1 MAWIARGQ
9 DDNGYVQETPNGQTP
24 SVPALATHRGELWC
38 LWSDPSGG
46 LYYAIGDNN
55 TFGTRLPFPDK
66 GIPVMAG
73 LLDMLHAIV
82 IRDTGDMVHYAF
94 DNVNRP
100 GLVPSVLDRERGFSS
115 GTTPA
120 LVAFHNKLFLV
131 YIQES
136 KLFYSSWAL
145 NPRDE
150 TAEWKLP
157 QEVSGISQVG
167 GIPALFVLNGTLHVI
182 CESADESRD
191 ILGFAY
197 ASLEDV
203 WNSCE
208 DVSEGKAA
216 SGVSATS
223 YGDSAFLAFQ
233 ENGPND
239 TSHVIYISEYKDGK
253 WLPQEAVAGQASAN
267 PPQLSILNGRIN
279 CIFNSNDETKD
290 LKWYSRSLLDF
301 SLSTWMS
308 DIPDDTLLSNITL
321 PGTHDSCAE
330 SNIPFVRTQYLSITK
345 QLEAGLR
352 FLDLRVRV
360 HSDGQ
365 LYMYHGGEFQLP
377 GVHSL
382 WGNVQQLLEH
392 SAPENTSKQHA
403 DSRFLGR
410 NPDQL
415 PDVPQVRQSDE
426 RG

>member
-1 MAWIARGQ
+1 
-9 DDNGYVQETPNGQTP
+9 
-24 SVPALATHRGELWC
+24 
-38 LWSDPSGG
+38 
-46 LYYAIGDNN
+46 
-55 TFGTRLPFPDK
+55 
-66 GIPVMAG
+66 MAG
-73 LLDMLHAIV
+73 LLGMLHAII
-82 IRDTGDMVHYAF
+82 IRETGDMVHYVF
-94 DNVNRP
+94 DNVNQTWIS
-100 GLVPSVLDRERGFSS
+100 PSVLDRESGFSS

-131 YIQES
+131 YIQDS
-136 KLFYSSWAL
+136 KLFYSNWTL

-203 WNSCE
+203 WNSCD

-253 WLPQEAVAGQASAN
+253 WLPQEAVAGQASAD

-308 DIPDDTLLSNITL
+308 GIPDETLLSNITL

-365 LYMYHGGEFQLP
+365 LYMYHGGESQLP
-377 GVHSL
+377 GVQSL
-382 WGNVQQLLEH
+382 WGNIQQLLEH
-392 SAPENTSKQHA
+392 SAPENTSKQYA
-403 DSRFLGR
+403 DSGFLGR

-415 PDVPQVRQSDE
+415 PDVSQVRQSDE

>member
-1 MAWIARGQ
+1 LIF
-9 DDNGYVQETPNGQTP
+9 
-24 SVPALATHRGELWC
+24 
-38 LWSDPSGG
+38 
-46 LYYAIGDNN
+46 AICEKNN
-55 TFGTRLPFPDK
+55 RCS
-66 GIPVMAG
+66 
-73 LLDMLHAIV
+73 
-82 IRDTGDMVHYAF
+82 
-94 DNVNRP
+94 
-100 GLVPSVLDRERGFSS
+100 SVLKGAR
-115 GTTPA
+115 T
-120 LVAFHNKLFLV
+120 
-131 YIQES
+131 
-136 KLFYSSWAL
+136 
-145 NPRDE
+145 
-150 TAEWKLP
+150 
-157 QEVSGISQVG
+157 
-167 GIPALFVLNGTLHVI
+167 
-182 CESADESRD
+182 DESRD

-203 WNSCE
+203 WNSCD

-253 WLPQEAVAGQASAN
+253 WLPQEAVAGQASAD

-308 DIPDDTLLSNITL
+308 GIPDETLLSNITL

-365 LYMYHGGEFQLP
+365 LYMYHGGESQLP
-377 GVHSL
+377 GVQSL
-382 WGNVQQLLEH
+382 WGNIQQLLEH
-392 SAPENTSKQHA
+392 SAPENTSKQYA
-403 DSRFLGR
+403 DSGFLGR

-415 PDVPQVRQSDE
+415 PDVSQVRQSDE